1 MDSKPDFTAQLALA
15 VAAVAASSAALF
27 FGTGLHPLWWLAW
40 IATLPVLLAATRL
53 PRWTAFA
60 VAFAAWS
67 VGSLNMWHY
76 YRAVDV
82 PMPVALSATLLPSL
96 IFAVAAEG
104 FRSRVM

>member
-60 VAFAAWS
+60 GRPEIAIHECAGGHAFDNHFAPGMHSPDAAAQAWE
-67 VGSLNMWHY
+67 
-76 YRAVDV
+76 RT
-82 PMPVALSATLLPSL
+82 SAFL
-96 IFAVAAEG
+96 AANL
-104 FRSRVM
+104 